1 MKEEDIMKIIRDDSD
16 NLQIPDSLSPEN
28 IEKMLNEHVANK
40 TDDNSKVTQ
49 FPARKKLAIAI
60 AACFGLIIAGS
71 GAIGLINRNQNSETT
86 AVYEEAAE
94 ATGNDALK
102 EEAAS
107 AEAADE
113 TADYFKIRTCFPCRF
128 GSSCITIDTTF
139 KSTRIKLAYGSAGT
153 PTDET
158 SYTEIAAVLGNGAGI
173 CAVDK
178 RDGFVCRDA
187 NETSYYMIL
196 RRICRRC

>member
-1 MKEEDIMKIIRDDSD
+1 MKEEDIMKKIREDSD

-113 TADYFKIRTCFPCRF
+113 TADYEDNADD
-128 GSSCITIDTTF
+128 SSYALSNEDDNTSLDVVEDGNL
-139 KSTRIKLAYGSAGT
+139 S
-153 PTDET
+153 DEEAT
-158 SYTEIAAVLGNGAGI
+158 VSE
-173 CAVDK
+173 
-178 RDGFVCRDA
+178 
-187 NETSYYMIL
+187 NEQLENDLKQKKCQI
-196 RRICRRC
+196 